1 MPHGTFISIADT
13 IPAASELFIIEITHE
28 RRTVMKVCKC
38 LIFMLVLAISV
49 SLFAGDGTAGK
60 SAETEKQDVTL
71 ATGDPNLVGNFYK
84 TGLPIVKEKI
94 TLKMMAPKPDN
105 TSDFDEIETFRQLE
119 ERTNIKIEWDLVP
132 KQVYTDRKGIILA
145 SGEYPDAFLGTA
157 SGGITDEEA
166 VSYGSQGVFVPM
178 ESYIEEYA
186 VNLKN
191 IFAKLPDARRIAT
204 ALDGH
209 IYTLPFIQR
218 VNANTVFTR
227 MFINKRWLD
236 KLGLPIPGTTD
247 ELYHVLKAFKEQDP
261 NGNNKADEIPFSFI
275 YKNHNMGHYG
285 LMCSFGCPDTR
296 DHVALKDG
304 RVYITATTPEYRE
317 AVKFMNKLYSEG
329 LMDPEVFTHDLSQYK
344 AKGNQE
350 DALYG
355 FYFDW
360 GGTTVVGVDRFN
372 SDYVPLPPLKG
383 PKGDQM
389 WLVRE
394 PTIWGG
400 YFAITSAN
408 KNIEAT
414 IRWADELYEE
424 KTSMQLQYGP
434 IGLTLEETP
443 GGRIRMLEP
452 PEGMTFND
460 FRYQKAPAITASC
473 ILAET
478 YANKMIVNKTILKDD
493 ELYKVYAPYLPKEFY
508 PAASVKFTR
517 EESKKMME
525 LKADIITYIDNK
537 QAAWITGE
545 SSIDEEWEEYL
556 EELDKM
562 GIEEMRQLYQDV
574 YVRYM
579 GN

>member
-1 MPHGTFISIADT
+1 
-13 IPAASELFIIEITHE
+13 
-28 RRTVMKVCKC
+28 MKKCKH
-38 LIFMLVLAISV
+38 LVLILALVLVVSLLAGCGGSV
-49 SLFAGDGTAGK
+49 SK
-60 SAETEKQDVTL
+60 STETTKKDDTRTTE
-71 ATGDPNLVGNFYK
+71 DPNLVGNFYK

-94 TLKMMAPKPDN
+94 TLKMMAGKPNN
-105 TSDFDEIETFRQLE
+105 TTNFDEIETFRELE
-119 ERTNIKIEWDLVP
+119 ERTNIRIEWDLVP
-132 KQVYTDRKGIILA
+132 QQAYTDRKGIILA
-145 SGEYPDAFLGTA
+145 SGEYPDAFFGTA
-157 SGGITDEEA
+157 AGGITDEEA
-166 VSYGSQGVFVPM
+166 VSYGSQGVFIPM

-191 IFAKLPDARRIAT
+191 VFAKLPDAKRIAT

-209 IYTLPFIQR
+209 IYTLPFIQQI
-218 VNANTVFTR
+218 NANTVFTR
-227 MFINKRWLD
+227 MFINKSWIERLE
-236 KLGLPIPGTTD
+236 LSLPETTD
-247 ELYHVLKAFKEQDP
+247 ELHQVLKAFKERDP

-285 LMCSFGCPDTR
+285 LMGSFGCPDTR

-304 RVYITATTPEYRE
+304 KVYITATTPEYKE
-317 AVKFMNKLYSEG
+317 AVKFLNKLYDEG
-329 LMDPEVFTHDLSQYK
+329 LIDSEAFTHDSSQYR

-360 GGTTVVGVDRFN
+360 GGTSVVGVERFE
-372 SDYVPLPPLKG
+372 SDYVPLAPLKG
-383 PKGDQM
+383 PKGHQM

-408 KNIEAT
+408 KHVEAT

-443 GGRIRMLEP
+443 DGKIKMLDP
-452 PEGMTFND
+452 PDGMTYND

-478 YANKMIVNKTILKDD
+478 FENKMIVNETILKDD
-493 ELYKVYAPYLPKEFY
+493 ALYQVYAPYLLDEFY
-508 PAASVKFTR
+508 PTASVKFTK
-517 EESKKMME
+517 EENTKMAD
-525 LKADIITYIDNK
+525 LKTDIITYIDNK

-545 SSIDEEWEEYL
+545 SSIDDEWDEYL
-556 EELDKM
+556 KELEKM
-562 GIEEMRQLYQDV
+562 EIEEMRQLYQDV
-574 YVRYM
+574 YDRYM
-579 GN
+579 GK

>member
-1 MPHGTFISIADT
+1 
-13 IPAASELFIIEITHE
+13 
-28 RRTVMKVCKC
+28 MKKCKH
-38 LIFMLVLAISV
+38 LVLILALVLVVSLLAGCGGSV
-49 SLFAGDGTAGK
+49 SK
-60 SAETEKQDVTL
+60 STETTKKDDTRTTE
-71 ATGDPNLVGNFYK
+71 DPNLVGNFYK

-94 TLKMMAPKPDN
+94 TLKMMAGKPNN
-105 TSDFDEIETFRQLE
+105 TTNFDEIETFRELE
-119 ERTNIKIEWDLVP
+119 ERTNIRIEWDLVP
-132 KQVYTDRKGIILA
+132 QQAYTDRKGIILA
-145 SGEYPDAFLGTA
+145 SGEYPDAFFGTA
-157 SGGITDEEA
+157 AGGITDEEA
-166 VSYGSQGVFVPM
+166 VSYGSQGVFIPM

-191 IFAKLPDARRIAT
+191 VFAKLPDAKRIAT

-209 IYTLPFIQR
+209 IYTLPFIQQI
-218 VNANTVFTR
+218 NANTVFTR
-227 MFINKRWLD
+227 MFINKSWIER
-236 KLGLPIPGTTD
+236 LGLSLPETTD
-247 ELYHVLKAFKEQDP
+247 ELYQVLKAFKERDP

-285 LMCSFGCPDTR
+285 LMGSFGCPDTR

-304 RVYITATTPEYRE
+304 KVYITATTPEYKE
-317 AVKFMNKLYSEG
+317 AVKFLNKLYDEG
-329 LMDPEVFTHDLSQYK
+329 LIDSEAFTHDSSQYR

-360 GGTTVVGVDRFN
+360 GGTSVVGVERFE
-372 SDYVPLPPLKG
+372 SDYVPLAPLKG
-383 PKGDQM
+383 PKGHQM

-408 KNIEAT
+408 KHVEAT
-414 IRWADELYEE
+414 IRWVDELYEE

-443 GGRIRMLEP
+443 DGKIKMLDP
-452 PEGMTFND
+452 PDGMTYND

-478 YANKMIVNKTILKDD
+478 FENKMIVNETILKDD
-493 ELYKVYAPYLPKEFY
+493 ALYQVYAPYLLDEFY
-508 PAASVKFTR
+508 PTASVKFTK
-517 EESKKMME
+517 EENTKMAD
-525 LKADIITYIDNK
+525 LKTDIITYIDNK

-545 SSIDEEWEEYL
+545 SSIDDEWDEYL
-556 EELDKM
+556 KELEKM
-562 GIEEMRQLYQDV
+562 EIEEMRQLYQDV
-574 YVRYM
+574 YDRYM
-579 GN
+579 GK

>member
-1 MPHGTFISIADT
+1 
-13 IPAASELFIIEITHE
+13 
-28 RRTVMKVCKC
+28 MKKCKH
-38 LIFMLVLAISV
+38 LVLILALVLVVSLLAGCGGSV
-49 SLFAGDGTAGK
+49 SK
-60 SAETEKQDVTL
+60 STETTKKDDTRTTE
-71 ATGDPNLVGNFYK
+71 DPNLVGNFYK

-94 TLKMMAPKPDN
+94 TLKMMAGKPNN
-105 TSDFDEIETFRQLE
+105 TTNFDEIETFRELE
-119 ERTNIKIEWDLVP
+119 ERTNIRIEWDLVP
-132 KQVYTDRKGIILA
+132 QQAYTDRKGIILA
-145 SGEYPDAFLGTA
+145 SGEYPDAFFGTA
-157 SGGITDEEA
+157 AGGITDEEA
-166 VSYGSQGVFVPM
+166 VSYGSQGVFIPM

-191 IFAKLPDARRIAT
+191 VFAKLPDAKRIAT

-209 IYTLPFIQR
+209 IYTLPFIQQI
-218 VNANTVFTR
+218 NANTVFTR
-227 MFINKRWLD
+227 MFINKSWIER
-236 KLGLPIPGTTD
+236 LGLSLPETTD
-247 ELYHVLKAFKEQDP
+247 ELHQVLKAFKERDP

-285 LMCSFGCPDTR
+285 LMGSFGCPDTR

-304 RVYITATTPEYRE
+304 KVYITATTPEYKE
-317 AVKFMNKLYSEG
+317 AVKFLNKLYDEG
-329 LMDPEVFTHDLSQYK
+329 LIDSEAFTHDSSQYR

-360 GGTTVVGVDRFN
+360 GGTSVVGVERFE
-372 SDYVPLPPLKG
+372 SDYVPLAPLKG
-383 PKGDQM
+383 PKGHQM

-408 KNIEAT
+408 KHVEAT

-443 GGRIRMLEP
+443 DGKIKMLDP
-452 PEGMTFND
+452 PDGMTYND

-478 YANKMIVNKTILKDD
+478 FENKMIVNETILKDD
-493 ELYKVYAPYLPKEFY
+493 ALYQVYAPYLLDEFY
-508 PAASVKFTR
+508 PTASVKFTK
-517 EESKKMME
+517 EENTKMAD
-525 LKADIITYIDNK
+525 LKTDIITYIDNK

-545 SSIDEEWEEYL
+545 SSIDDEWDEYL
-556 EELDKM
+556 KELEKM

-574 YVRYM
+574 YDRYM
-579 GN
+579 GK

>member
-1 MPHGTFISIADT
+1 
-13 IPAASELFIIEITHE
+13 
-28 RRTVMKVCKC
+28 MKKCKH
-38 LIFMLVLAISV
+38 LVLILALVLVVSLLAGCGGSV
-49 SLFAGDGTAGK
+49 SK
-60 SAETEKQDVTL
+60 STETTKKDDTRTTE
-71 ATGDPNLVGNFYK
+71 DPNLVGNFYK

-94 TLKMMAPKPDN
+94 TLKMMAGKPNN
-105 TSDFDEIETFRQLE
+105 TTNFDEIETFRELE
-119 ERTNIKIEWDLVP
+119 ERTNIRIEWDLVP
-132 KQVYTDRKGIILA
+132 QQAYTDRKGIILA
-145 SGEYPDAFLGTA
+145 SGEYPDAFFGTA
-157 SGGITDEEA
+157 AGGITDEEA
-166 VSYGSQGVFVPM
+166 VSYGSQGVFIPM

-191 IFAKLPDARRIAT
+191 VFAKLPDAKRIAT

-209 IYTLPFIQR
+209 IYTLPFIQQI
-218 VNANTVFTR
+218 NANTVFTR
-227 MFINKRWLD
+227 MFINKSWIER
-236 KLGLPIPGTTD
+236 LGLSLPETTD
-247 ELYHVLKAFKEQDP
+247 ELYQVLKAFKERDP

-285 LMCSFGCPDTR
+285 LMGSFGCPDTR

-304 RVYITATTPEYRE
+304 KVYITATTPEYKE
-317 AVKFMNKLYSEG
+317 AVKFLNKLYDEG
-329 LMDPEVFTHDLSQYK
+329 LIDSEAFTHDSSQYR

-360 GGTTVVGVDRFN
+360 GGTSVVGVERFE
-372 SDYVPLPPLKG
+372 SDYVPLAPLKG
-383 PKGDQM
+383 PKGHQM

-408 KNIEAT
+408 KHVEAT

-443 GGRIRMLEP
+443 DGKIKMLDP
-452 PEGMTFND
+452 PDGMTYND

-478 YANKMIVNKTILKDD
+478 FENKMIVNETILKDD
-493 ELYKVYAPYLPKEFY
+493 ALYQVYAPYLLDEFY
-508 PAASVKFTR
+508 PTASVKFTK
-517 EESKKMME
+517 EENTKMAD
-525 LKADIITYIDNK
+525 LKTDIITYIDNK

-545 SSIDEEWEEYL
+545 SSIDDEWDEYL
-556 EELDKM
+556 KELEKM
-562 GIEEMRQLYQDV
+562 EIEEMRQLYQDV
-574 YVRYM
+574 YDRYM
-579 GN
+579 GK